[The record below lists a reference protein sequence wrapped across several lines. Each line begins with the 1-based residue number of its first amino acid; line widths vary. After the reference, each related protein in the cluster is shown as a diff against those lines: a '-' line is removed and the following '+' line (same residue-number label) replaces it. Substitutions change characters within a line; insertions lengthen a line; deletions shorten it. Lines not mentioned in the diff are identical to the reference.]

1 MDFLITIFF
10 FFKLVLGLYLWV
22 FMLYCAVV
30 CLDFKIKNPNVTVCI
45 VVSYIIYNL
54 WRVTLVV
61 MEWIFVVILDWLLFL
76 CLFWTLMVY
85 LFLFLCLFWTFMVY
99 LIPWLMGLDGFL
111 YGRLLRFQLQRPVS
125 MDMLSATLLQLIFS
139 LLKSLKILCP
149 LRTIAMYVDVFFF
162 VMFLYIFDSLFY
174 FWHFSVSFCLI
185 GSPCESYRLPIDR
198 YFWGWICKLKYC
210 FFWFFLIFGNLFDS
224 MTVLI
229 LLFESL
235 YWMMLFYRWVCL
247 PKMVTPRMTW
257 SFLLTT
263 ICLLRFV
270 GIYCFVC

>member
-1 MDFLITIFF
+1 MDCGFGWIFLSQLFF
-10 FFKLVLGLYLWV
+10 LKLVLGLYLWV

-30 CLDFKIKNPNVTVCI
+30 WLDFKTKNPNVTVCI
-45 VVSYIIYNL
+45 VVSFYYLYPLKGNFGC
-54 WRVTLVV
+54 VG
-61 MEWIFVVILDWLLFL
+61 MDWSLFL
-76 CLFWTLMVY
+76 CMFWTLMVY
-85 LFLFLCLFWTFMVY
+85 LFLFLCLFWTLMVY

-111 YGRLLRFQLQRPVS
+111 YGRSLRFQLQRPVS

-149 LRTIAMYVDVFFF
+149 LRTIAMYVDIFFF
-162 VMFLYIFDSLFY
+162 MMILYIFDSLFY

-210 FFWFFLIFGNLFDS
+210 FFWFFWFLAICLIQWL
-224 MTVLI
+224 VLI

-235 YWMMLFYRWVCL
+235 YWMMLFYRWVCS

-257 SFLLTT
+257 SFLLMT

-270 GIYCFVC
+270 EIYCFVC